1 MYIFIAARE
10 MIVRGMTI
18 ETTIKMI
25 IVIKRKVLRK
35 IISMMKTMS
44 Y

>member
-1 MYIFIAARE
+1 
-10 MIVRGMTI
+10 MIIRGIII

-35 IISMMKTMS
+35 IISIIKTIS
-44 Y
+44 H

>member
-1 MYIFIAARE
+1 MYIFIIARE
-10 MIVRGMTI
+10 MIIRGMII

-35 IISMMKTMS
+35 IIIMIKTMS
-44 Y
+44 H